1 MIVRAIFIRIYI
13 ERRVWVVWFLVYLF
27 VFFVMFLR
35 SHTHTRV
42 RRLMTC
48 VFFTS
53 SRSYKRTKKR
63 RQKSSFFFAF
73 FHHHHHHLFLS
84 MVVDHHSIMHRPY
97 YMHMNKSSF
106 FGCLE
111 DNLFTITLHTHPNHI
126 TSSLDFFFLTSS
138 SLKK

>member
-1 MIVRAIFIRIYI
+1 MIVRAIFIRIYR
-13 ERRVWVVWFLVYLF
+13 ERRVWVVWFFVYLF

-35 SHTHTRV
+35 SHTQRV

-48 VFFTS
+48 VFFYIITIVVQ
-53 SRSYKRTKKR
+53 KNKKR
-63 RQKSSFFFAF
+63 RQKVLFFCFSIIIIITSVDGCGSSL
-73 FHHHHHHLFLS
+73 HHF
-84 MVVDHHSIMHRPY
+84 HRPY

>member
-1 MIVRAIFIRIYI
+1 MIVRAIFIRIYR
-13 ERRVWVVWFLVYLF
+13 ERRVWVVWFFVYLF

-35 SHTHTRV
+35 SHTHT
-42 RRLMTC
+42 LMTC
-48 VFFTS
+48 VFFYIITIVVQ
-53 SRSYKRTKKR
+53 KNKKEETKT
-63 RQKSSFFFAF
+63 FFFFLLF
-73 FHHHHHHLFLS
+73 FIIIIITSVDGCGASLHHF
-84 MVVDHHSIMHRPY
+84 HRPY